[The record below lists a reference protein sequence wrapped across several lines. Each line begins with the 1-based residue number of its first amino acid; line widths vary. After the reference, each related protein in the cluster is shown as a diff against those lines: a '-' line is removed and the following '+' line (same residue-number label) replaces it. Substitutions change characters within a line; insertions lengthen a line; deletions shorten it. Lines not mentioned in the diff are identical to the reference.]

1 MAIDKNGGAER
12 ARRSNQQ
19 DTQSTAMIFDGCT
32 QSQLCTIFKMDRRT
46 MSAKLI
52 QGNVKPCGTRAGFP
66 IYYIHEVAPHVIKP
80 LYDIETYISRMH
92 HNDLPPLLSKEF
104 WNGKKAKQD
113 YELRAGD
120 LWPTEQVQ
128 ETVSAAFK
136 DIRMSILLFR
146 DGLTRD
152 TVLTDE
158 QDAKLQAM
166 IDGLLNDMANNLVKM
181 FQRRED
187 EHGQEALDDDEE
199 I

>member
-19 DTQSTAMIFDGCT
+19 DAQSNAMIFDGCT

-80 LYDIETYISRMH
+80 LYDIEAYISRMH

>member
-1 MAIDKNGGAER
+1 MAIEKNAGAER

-19 DTQSTAMIFDGCT
+19 DTQSNAMIFDGCT

-104 WNGKKAKQD
+104 WNGKKARQD
-113 YELRAGD
+113 YELREGN
-120 LWPTEQVQ
+120 LWETEEVQ
-128 ETVSAAFK
+128 EKVSAMLK
-136 DIRMSILLFR
+136 DIRMTILLFR

-158 QDAKLQAM
+158 QHNKLQAM
-166 IDGLLNDMANNLVKM
+166 IDGLLNDMAGNLAKM
-181 FQRRED
+181 FDRGQD
-187 EHGQEALDDDEE
+187 EQEADDDE

>member
-1 MAIDKNGGAER
+1 MAIEKNGGAER

-19 DTQSTAMIFDGCT
+19 DAQSNAMIFDGCT

-66 IYYIHEVAPHVIKP
+66 IYYIHEVAPHVVKP

-104 WNGKKAKQD
+104 WNGKKARQD
-113 YELRAGD
+113 YELREGN
-120 LWPTEQVQ
+120 LWETEQVQ
-128 ETVSAAFK
+128 EKVSAMLK
-136 DIRMSILLFR
+136 DIRMTILLFR
-146 DGLTRD
+146 DGLSRD

-158 QDAKLQAM
+158 QHNKLQLM
-166 IDGLLNDMANNLVKM
+166 IDGLLNDMAGNLAKM
-181 FQRRED
+181 FNGRVD
-187 EHGQEALDDDEE
+187 EQEADDDE

>member
-19 DTQSTAMIFDGCT
+19 DAQSNAMIFDGCT

-66 IYYIHEVAPHVIKP
+66 IYYIHEVAPNVVKP

-104 WNGKKAKQD
+104 WNGKKARQD
-113 YELRAGD
+113 YELREGN
-120 LWPTEQVQ
+120 LWETEQVQ
-128 ETVSAAFK
+128 EKVSAMLK
-136 DIRMSILLFR
+136 DIRMTILLFR
-146 DGLTRD
+146 DGLSRD

-158 QDAKLQAM
+158 QHNKLQLM
-166 IDGLLNDMANNLVKM
+166 IDGLLNDMAGNLAKM
-181 FQRRED
+181 FNGRVD
-187 EHGQEALDDDEE
+187 EQEADDDE

>member
-1 MAIDKNGGAER
+1 MAKENAASGER
-12 ARRSNQQ
+12 ARRANQQ
-19 DTQSTAMIFDGCT
+19 DAASNAMIFDGCT

-46 MSAKLI
+46 LSAKLAT
-52 QGNVKPCGTRAGFP
+52 GNVKPAGVRAGFP
-66 IYYIHEVAPHVIKP
+66 IYYIHEVAPHVVKP

>member
-19 DTQSTAMIFDGCT
+19 DAQSNAMIFDGCT

-104 WNGKKAKQD
+104 WNGKKARQD
-113 YELRAGD
+113 YELREGN
-120 LWPTEQVQ
+120 LWETEQVQ
-128 ETVSAAFK
+128 EKVSAMLK
-136 DIRMSILLFR
+136 DIRMTILLFR
-146 DGLTRD
+146 DGLSRD

-158 QDAKLQAM
+158 QHNKLQLM
-166 IDGLLNDMANNLVKM
+166 IDGLLNDMAGNLAKM
-181 FQRRED
+181 FNGRVD
-187 EHGQEALDDDEE
+187 EQEADDDDE